1 MVYDGIEAMA
11 PLLARAFEPAR
22 TPASGGCCPTRLN
35 RMPAAASYHRAP
47 GAREF
52 TPFKIDVIRVRDGK
66 IAEVTTFGTAVF
78 GELGLPAAL

>member
-1 MVYDGIEAMA
+1 MPMGDIARQTGSDLGAWDSDDGE
-11 PLLARAFEPAR
+11 EENDEDDDD
-22 TPASGGCCPTRLN
+22 SDDEDG
-35 RMPAAASYHRAP
+35 
-47 GAREF
+47 EF